1 MSKCPNCKK
10 DSLSFETED
19 NLPLENPYCFECSNF
34 MMRNLIEDK
43 DNINPD
49 HYKDSKIECIDAI
62 ESSMTPGSFQGYLK
76 GTIIA
81 YLWRYEKKNGHED
94 LNKAQWYLT
103 KLISKTK

>member
-81 YLWRYEKKNGHED
+81 YLWRYEQKNGQED